1 MTKDL
6 DLTDIQGNIIKAYG
20 AYNYQ
25 KARYLFLRI
34 NDGDKGRKFV
44 AAITTKV
51 TTAIS
56 WDKSGAGPAV
66 EKPIATTNI
75 AFTYVGL
82 KALELPTASL
92 RGFPEDF
99 MMGMAKR
106 KDILGDDGP
115 SDPEKWDP
123 IWKERV
129 HIWMSINAQNTE
141 ALIERY
147 NWVVQQVEASGDGV
161 TLLTGHRGDAG
172 EDDCKADLWIKRVML
187 PEALE
192 EFWVNARLGC
202 QHG

>member
-92 RGFPEDF
+92 RGFP
-99 MMGMAKR
+99 GTNPV
-106 KDILGDDGP
+106 L
-115 SDPEKWDP
+115 
-123 IWKERV
+123 V
-129 HIWMSINAQNTE
+129 
-141 ALIERY
+141 
-147 NWVVQQVEASGDGV
+147 
-161 TLLTGHRGDAG
+161 LLSKNR
-172 EDDCKADLWIKRVML
+172 
-187 PEALE
+187 
-192 EFWVNARLGC
+192 
-202 QHG
+202 